1 MSTLLPSILGLAF
14 ARAGL
19 IAACYGSYENTDEG
33 LFTDGAMLVSL
44 MILLIPF
51 LMIVASKKPIGKT
64 WTNRIARFCI
74 VAEVATICAIGATN
88 LLDPLNVP
96 VRFAL
101 SVACTTCA
109 SGAIFYWLR
118 RMRGSIASVSA
129 LFVFGALIVSEIE
142 LFITAYLPGGVD
154 CFLTAA
160 LACLQLAFIPW
171 ARKSARPQD
180 AEEATPADSFFGSSE
195 EMLRSRAMLITLAL
209 AIGLF
214 SVVTGFLRG
223 YPDGSS
229 IPFQTPT
236 RIGYALLTIVASVGI
251 IAFVFRSRTRV
262 MSRVVFTVI
271 ELLACATLICYAAF
285 PGALDV
291 GAMFVTSLN
300 AIMVGFTWYI
310 IVAFMSYG
318 WRDPYYYAI
327 AGWLVWLGARAG
339 ARMALFAIQPLSA
352 NDPVFIAVMGT
363 ILVLGEQAVSKQFLR
378 IERMGA
384 TQENETTP
392 KTIVRIMGLDSND
405 SLADM
410 QRNAMRH
417 SAEIVGEQ
425 FLLSERE
432 VDVLALYALGFTQKR
447 VAEELFITQST
458 AHAHIKRIYAKTGM
472 HSRQEIIDYINE
484 FAS

>member
-1 MSTLLPSILGLAF
+1 
-14 ARAGL
+14 
-19 IAACYGSYENTDEG
+19 
-33 LFTDGAMLVSL
+33 
-44 MILLIPF
+44 
-51 LMIVASKKPIGKT
+51 
-64 WTNRIARFCI
+64 
-74 VAEVATICAIGATN
+74 
-88 LLDPLNVP
+88 
-96 VRFAL
+96 
-101 SVACTTCA
+101 
-109 SGAIFYWLR
+109 
-118 RMRGSIASVSA
+118 
-129 LFVFGALIVSEIE
+129 
-142 LFITAYLPGGVD
+142 
-154 CFLTAA
+154 
-160 LACLQLAFIPW
+160 
-171 ARKSARPQD
+171 
-180 AEEATPADSFFGSSE
+180 
-195 EMLRSRAMLITLAL
+195 MLRSRAMLITLAL

-223 YPDGSS
+223 YPGGSS

-251 IAFVFRSRTRV
+251 IAFVFRSRTRDV
-262 MSRVVFTVI
+262 ARGVHRHRAAGVRDPHLLRRVS
-271 ELLACATLICYAAF
+271 
-285 PGALDV
+285 GALDV

-300 AIMVGFTWYI
+300 TIMVGFTWYI

-352 NDPVFIAVMGT
+352 NDPVFIAAMGT

-378 IERMGA
+378 IERMDA
-384 TQENETTP
+384 TQENEATP
-392 KTIVRIMGLDSND
+392 KTIVRIMDLDSND